1 MCYHIVRWYDSVRC
15 GPALKTCY
23 RTKSTAQTIRHRGIV
38 GDRSPFHLEPH
49 DADTNPLAVVQ
60 CRNAEQCECHRWP
73 TGHNAA
79 VLPTKPVRRVIVCE
93 QCQARRRAAVELV
106 DPQTEEPVLLCE
118 RCAGRVAL
126 GRLFKRREARH
137 VHADDA
143 ALALVVT
150 SE

>member
-38 GDRSPFHLEPH
+38 GDRSPFYLEAH
-49 DADTNPLAVVQ
+49 DADTNPLGVVQ

-79 VLPTKPVRRVIVCE
+79 KRIPVE
-93 QCQARRRAAVELV
+93 AGYG
-106 DPQTEEPVLLCE
+106 DLLCASSAI
-118 RCAGRVAL
+118 RGAVT
-126 GRLFKRREARH
+126 RLK
-137 VHADDA
+137 
-143 ALALVVT
+143 
-150 SE
+150 